1 MNWVHRF
8 VGRVAILAVNLHAL
22 AYCESTLAFKSP
34 PMLMATG
41 LVAKW
46 ANEGGVSSHMETNH
60 RWGCVALGCM
70 DILFL
75 FSLSG
80 VRQMYYHLF
89 YVTHSIAAIVLLIA
103 VSPP

>member
-1 MNWVHRF
+1 M
-8 VGRVAILAVNLHAL
+8 L
-22 AYCESTLAFKSP
+22 AYRSYSVLIT
-34 PMLMATG
+34 TG

-89 YVTHSIAAIVLLIA
+89 YVTHSIAAVVLLVA